1 MAARPAAYSNDL
13 PAVPRVIV
21 PRQTT
26 DPIWSLKSWP
36 VVLSIGGRDWEIPA
50 ASAADWLSVL
60 MPSPVDLD
68 EIIMTMVTNG
78 ESLLFDESVGGE
90 LENVMLDVISLVSG
104 RPWWQ
109 TLRMIAVAVN
119 NWNVLGGEMLY
130 RGIIPDQVSLSQ
142 WLDVL
147 LLVTI
152 RSMDPK
158 DVTMFTLQLENPPV
172 EVVDSVAEEMEMSR
186 DQFLSMAR

>member
-1 MAARPAAYSNDL
+1 M
-13 PAVPRVIV
+13 
-21 PRQTT
+21 
-26 DPIWSLKSWP
+26 
-36 VVLSIGGRDWEIPA
+36 VLEIAGQDWAIPA

-68 EIIMTMVTNG
+68 EIIRTMVIDG
-78 ESLLFDESVGGE
+78 EMLLFDESVGGE
-90 LENVMLDVISLVSG
+90 LEDLCLDVISLVSG

-109 TLRMIAVAVN
+109 ALRLISVAVA

-158 DVTMFTLQLENPPV
+158 DVTMFTLQLENPP
-172 EVVDSVAEEMEMSR
+172 AEIIDGESQVQEMEMSR
-186 DQFLSMAR
+186 DQFLSMGR

>member
-1 MAARPAAYSNDL
+1 MAGHPRTSSANL
-13 PAVPRVIV
+13 PEVPRVII
-21 PRQTT
+21 PKQTT
-26 DPIWSLKSWP
+26 DPVWSLKPWP
-36 VVLSIGGRDWEIPA
+36 VTLEIAGQDWHIPA

-60 MPSPVDLD
+60 MPDPVDLD
-68 EIIMTMVTNG
+68 EVVRTMVTDG
-78 ESLLFDESVGGE
+78 EKLLFDESVGVE
-90 LENVMLDVISLVSG
+90 LEELVLEVITLVSG

-109 TLRMIAVAVN
+109 ALRMISVATA

-158 DVTMFTLQLENPPV
+158 DVTMFTLQLERPPLDVIDAVV
-172 EVVDSVAEEMEMSR
+172 EEPMMSR
-186 DQFLSMAR
+186 DQFLSMGR

>member
-1 MAARPAAYSNDL
+1 MAARPAAYSSDL

-68 EIIMTMVTNG
+68 EIIMTMVVNG

>member
-68 EIIMTMVTNG
+68 EIIMTMVVNG
-78 ESLLFDESVGGE
+78 ESLLFDESIGGE

-109 TLRMIAVAVN
+109 ALRMIAVAVN

>member
-68 EIIMTMVTNG
+68 EIIMTMVVNG

-109 TLRMIAVAVN
+109 ALRMIAVAVN

>member
-68 EIIMTMVTNG
+68 EIIMTMVVNG

>member
-1 MAARPAAYSNDL
+1 MAVRPSPSSGDL
-13 PAVPRVIV
+13 AVPRVTV
-21 PRQTT
+21 PHQTT

-36 VVLSIGGRDWEIPA
+36 VTLEIAGQDWLIPA

-60 MPSPVDLD
+60 MPNPVDLD
-68 EIIMTMVTNG
+68 EMVRVMVVDG
-78 ESLLFDESVGGE
+78 ESLLFDESIGTE
-90 LENVMLDVISLVSG
+90 LEELCLDVISMVSG

-109 TLRMIAVAVN
+109 ALRLISVAVA

-147 LLVTI
+147 LLVTL

-158 DVTMFTLQLENPPV
+158 DVMMFTLQLENPPV
-172 EVVDSVAEEMEMSR
+172 DVIDVEADEMEMSR
-186 DQFLSMAR
+186 DQFLSMGR

>member
-1 MAARPAAYSNDL
+1 MVGRPSVSSSNL
-13 PAVPRVIV
+13 PETPRVVI

-36 VVLSIGGRDWEIPA
+36 VVLSVAGRDWEIPA

-68 EIIMTMVTNG
+68 EIVMTMVTDG
-78 ESLLFDESVGGE
+78 ESLLFNESVGEE
-90 LENVMLDVISLVSG
+90 LEDLMLEVITLVSG

-109 TLRMIAVAVN
+109 ALRMITVAAN

-158 DVTMFTLQLENPPV
+158 DVTMFTLQLENPPP
-172 EVVDSVAEEMEMSR
+172 EVIDTVAEEIEMSR
-186 DQFLSMAR
+186 DQFLSMGR